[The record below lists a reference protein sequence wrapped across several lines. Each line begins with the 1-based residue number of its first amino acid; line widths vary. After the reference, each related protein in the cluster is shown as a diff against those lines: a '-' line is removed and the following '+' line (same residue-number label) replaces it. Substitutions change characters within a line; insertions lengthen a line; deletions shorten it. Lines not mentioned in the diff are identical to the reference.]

1 MKLISS
7 IDGKVSTVT
16 KQMISRINWPAP
28 INLQSSVEAKRLKTK
43 TTHRQK
49 SNTCKE
55 TTNEFK
61 QKLNDMEASGITEK
75 ANKPWD

>member
-1 MKLISS
+1 M
-7 IDGKVSTVT
+7 
-16 KQMISRINWPAP
+16 
-28 INLQSSVEAKRLKTK
+28 EAKRLKTK

-49 SNTCKE
+49 SDTCKE